1 MLCDTFDEMFSSPQ
15 YISPHHMN
23 MYSIYVCLSVHP
35 PTVYSVLTQRPTARY
50 TRERYSIALTLCTYV
65 VHFTLCTYVAHFGTS
80 ALHAH
85 AAPLEAPRP
94 SPRPT

>member
-35 PTVYSVLTQRPTARY
+35 PTV
-50 TRERYSIALTLCTYV
+50 LTLSPSDPRLTHGNVTVFDCTYV
-65 VHFTLCTYVAHFGTS
+65 VHLRCALYVVHLRCTLWH
-80 ALHAH
+80 
-85 AAPLEAPRP
+85 
-94 SPRPT
+94 